1 MAEFQLNNASIT
13 INSVDLSTYVTSVT
27 LSQSADSLETTA
39 MGDTARTFIAGLT
52 NGTIDIDFNADF
64 AASKT
69 EATIYPLVGT
79 TTAVVVKPVA
89 ASVSATNPSYTFNV
103 IVNEWDT
110 LNGSIGELATHSVS
124 WQIAGAI
131 TKATS

>member
-1 MAEFQLNNASIT
+1 MAEFMLNDASIT
-13 INSVDLSTYVTSVT
+13 INSVDLSSYVTSVT

-39 MGDTARTFIAGLT
+39 MGDSARTFIGGLT

-79 TTAVVVKPVA
+79 STAVVVKPESG
-89 ASVSATNPSYTFNV
+89 SVSATNPSYSFNV
-103 IVNEWDT
+103 IVTEWDT

>member
-1 MAEFQLNNASIT
+1 MAEFMLNDASIT

-39 MGDTARTFIAGLT
+39 MGDSSRTFIAGLT

>member
-1 MAEFQLNNASIT
+1 MAEFMLNNASVT

-27 LSQSADSLETTA
+27 LSQSADTLETTA
-39 MGDTARTFIAGLT
+39 MGDTARTYIAGLT
-52 NGTIDIDFNADF
+52 DGTLDIDFNADF

-103 IVNEWDT
+103 VVSSWDSI
-110 LNGSIGELATHSVS
+110 NGSTDALATHSIS

-131 TKATS
+131 VKATS

>member
-1 MAEFQLNNASIT
+1 MAEFMLNDASIT

-39 MGDTARTFIAGLT
+39 MGDSARTFIAGLT
-52 NGTIDIDFNADF
+52 NGTVDIDFNADF

-69 EATIYPLVGT
+69 EATIFPLVGT
-79 TTAVVVKPVA
+79 TTAVVVKPVD

-103 IVNEWDT
+103 VVTEWDT

>member
-1 MAEFQLNNASIT
+1 MAEFMLNNASVT
-13 INSVDLSTYVTSVT
+13 INSVDLSSYVTSVT
-27 LSQSADSLETTA
+27 LSQSADTLETTA
-39 MGDTARTFIAGLT
+39 MGDTARTFIGGLT
-52 NGTIDIDFNADF
+52 NGTVDIDFNADF

-79 TTAVVVKPVA
+79 TTAVVVKPVD

-103 IVNEWDT
+103 VVTEWDT

-131 TKATS
+131 VKATS

>member
-1 MAEFQLNNASIT
+1 MAEFMLNDASIT

-39 MGDTARTFIAGLT
+39 MGDSARTFIAGLT

-79 TTAVVVKPVA
+79 TTAVVVKPGSG
-89 ASVSATNPSYTFNV
+89 SVSSTNPSYTFNV
-103 IVNEWDT
+103 VVTEWDT

>member
-1 MAEFQLNNASIT
+1 MAEFMLNDASIT
-13 INSVDLSTYVTSVT
+13 VNSVDLSSYVTSVT

-39 MGDTARTFIAGLT
+39 MGDSARTFIGGLT

-79 TTAVVVKPVA
+79 STAVVVKPA
-89 ASVSATNPSYTFNV
+89 SGSVSATNPSYSFNV
-103 IVNEWDT
+103 IVTEWDT

>member
-1 MAEFQLNNASIT
+1 MAEFMLNDASIT

>member
-1 MAEFQLNNASIT
+1 MAEFMLNNASVT
-13 INSVDLSTYVTSVT
+13 INSVDLSSYVTSVP
-27 LSQSADSLETTA
+27 LSHSADSLETTA
-39 MGDTARTFIAGLT
+39 MGDTARTFIGGLT
-52 NGTIDIDFNADF
+52 NGTVDIDFNADF

-79 TTAVVVKPVA
+79 TTAVVVKPVD

-103 IVNEWDT
+103 VVTEWDT

>member
-1 MAEFQLNNASIT
+1 MAEVMLNNASVT
-13 INSVDLSTYVTSVT
+13 INSVDLSSYVTSVT

-39 MGDTARTFIAGLT
+39 MGDTARTFIGGLT
-52 NGTIDIDFNADF
+52 NGTVDIDFNADF

-69 EATIYPLVGT
+69 EATIFPLVGT
-79 TTAVVVKPVA
+79 TTAVVVKPVD

-103 IVNEWDT
+103 VVTEWDT